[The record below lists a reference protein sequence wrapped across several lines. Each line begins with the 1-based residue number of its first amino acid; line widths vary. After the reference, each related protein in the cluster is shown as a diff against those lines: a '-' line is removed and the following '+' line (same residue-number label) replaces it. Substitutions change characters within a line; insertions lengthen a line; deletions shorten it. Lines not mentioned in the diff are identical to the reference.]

1 MLVQVQTPLSSVV
14 IESTSQPQLF
24 DGQKSLDLAE
34 ASAIDGLKLHVPTV
48 ELNQVFNISTCI
60 FKAIFINYIF

>member
-1 MLVQVQTPLSSVV
+1 MQTPLSSVV
-14 IESTSQPQLF
+14 IESTNQPQLF

-48 ELNQVFNISTCI
+48 ELNQV
-60 FKAIFINYIF
+60 